1 MIPGILTRCVA
12 ESTTEN
18 TIAIYNHIKTMPE
31 PSIHP
36 TAIVS
41 PNAKLAEG
49 VEVGPYSIIHDH
61 VEIGAN
67 TVVGPHVVIHDYV
80 RMGAENRLHAHAA
93 IGDLPQDISFD
104 ISTETWVEFGDAN
117 IIREG
122 VTVHRATAPSTST
135 RLGSGCYVMANTHIG
150 HDCTIGD
157 GVILASEALLGG
169 HVEIGDKVVFGAS
182 VAIHQFCRIGQYAML
197 AGFMP
202 IRKDVMPYTMVAG
215 DPARHY
221 RLNTIGLR
229 RSGIKG
235 ERYKVLEKAY
245 RAVKSGDKSLQG
257 IEDTAE
263 VQSLREWL
271 AQDSK
276 RGLTGFLGQSKNID

>member
-1 MIPGILTRCVA
+1 
-12 ESTTEN
+12 
-18 TIAIYNHIKTMPE
+18 MPE

-49 VEVGPYSIIHDH
+49 VAVGPYSIIHDH

-67 TVVGPHVVIHDYV
+67 TVIGPHVVIHDYV
-80 RMGAENRLHAHAA
+80 RMGEENHLHAHAV

-104 ISTETWVEFGDAN
+104 MSTESWVEIGDAN
-117 IIREG
+117 TLREG
-122 VTVHRATAPSTST
+122 FTIHRATVPSTST
-135 RLGSGCYVMANTHIG
+135 RLGSGCYLMTNTHIG
-150 HDCTIGD
+150 HDCNVGD
-157 GVILASEALLGG
+157 GVIMASGALLGG
-169 HVEIGDKVVFGAS
+169 HVEIGGKVVLGAS
-182 VAIHQFCRIGQYAML
+182 VAIHQFCHIGQYAML

-202 IRKDVMPYTMVAG
+202 IRKDVMPFTMVAG

-221 RLNTIGLR
+221 RLNTVGLR

-235 ERYKVLEKAY
+235 DRYRTLEQAF
-245 RAVKSGDKSLQG
+245 RAVRSGNKSLQG
-257 IEDTAE
+257 LENTEE
-263 VQSLREWL
+263 VKYLREWL

-276 RGLTGFLGQSKNID
+276 RGLSGFLREKV

>member
-1 MIPGILTRCVA
+1 MA
-12 ESTTEN
+12 ESSTDN
-18 TIAIYNHIKTMPE
+18 AAAVYNHIKTMPE

-41 PNAKLAEG
+41 PDAKLAEG
-49 VEVGPYSIIHDH
+49 VAVGPYSIIHDH

-67 TVVGPHVVIHDYV
+67 TVIGPHVVIHDYV
-80 RMGAENRLHAHAA
+80 RMGAENRLHAHAV

-104 ISTETWVEFGDAN
+104 LSTETWVEIGDAN
-117 IIREG
+117 TLREG
-122 VTVHRATAPSTST
+122 VTLHRATLPSTST
-135 RLGSGCYVMANTHIG
+135 RLGSGCYVMTNTHIG
-150 HDCTIGD
+150 HDCNIGD
-157 GVILASEALLGG
+157 GVILSSVALGG
-169 HVEIGDKVVFGAS
+169 HVEIGDKAVLGAS
-182 VAIHQFCRIGQYAML
+182 TAIHQFCRIGQYAMV

-257 IEDTAE
+257 IEDTVE

-271 AQDSK
+271 AQDSR
-276 RGLTGFLGQSKNID
+276 RGLSGFLGKNTNPD